1 MSKYTITIKGK
12 SGGVYVGDGED
23 GDFRH
28 LIDGIDCQDNFAE
41 YSDLSDILE
50 YGYMRFEFVDNELWT
65 ITEYLANRELTET
78 ELKDLAG
85 ETQGQWSDGI
95 GEGFEQF
102 PCTYHNDEE
111 VYVSPWMYGQELEV
125 KQELVK

>member
-1 MSKYTITIKGK
+1 MNKYKITVKGK
-12 SGGVYVGDGED
+12 SGGVYVDGSED

-50 YGYMRFEFVDNELWT
+50 YGYMRFEFKDNELWT

-102 PCTYHNDEE
+102 PCTYHNNKE
-111 VYVSPWMYGQELEV
+111 VYVSPWAYGQELEV
-125 KQELVK
+125 KQKLVK

>member
-1 MSKYTITIKGK
+1 MNKYTITIKGK

>member
-1 MSKYTITIKGK
+1 M
-12 SGGVYVGDGED
+12 
-23 GDFRH
+23 
-28 LIDGIDCQDNFAE
+28 
-41 YSDLSDILE
+41 
-50 YGYMRFEFVDNELWT
+50 DNELWT